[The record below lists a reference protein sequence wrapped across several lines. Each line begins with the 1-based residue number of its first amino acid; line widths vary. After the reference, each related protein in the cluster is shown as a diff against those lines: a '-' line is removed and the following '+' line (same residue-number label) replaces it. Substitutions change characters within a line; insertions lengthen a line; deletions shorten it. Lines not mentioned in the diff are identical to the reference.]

1 MKEERPRGD
10 FHIEEERRLF
20 YVSLTRAEQ
29 NLTLSTIVGKRKKAS
44 PFLDDFLEDPKIQ
57 KFDATQLTP
66 SVKVPPSE
74 EGVGSLAETS
84 RTAQLFGPASEK
96 SRVYSHIALW
106 AKAYHPPVPEPL
118 QMSASA
124 IDAYRQCPMKY
135 MFGHLW
141 KISGGPGAML
151 TFGNV
156 MHTTIREV
164 VSEIRKGRK
173 ISLDEVLGIYDRE
186 WSSAGFPDDYHE
198 QEYKKAGREQLEAF
212 YERYSAAP
220 ADVLHQEKTFELP
233 LEHDVVIKG
242 RMDQVNRL
250 AGDSIEIVDYKT
262 GKLKDQANADRNT
275 QLSIYALAAR
285 ELLDANPERLS
296 LHYLMA
302 GETVST
308 TRDAKALAAIKQTIL
323 EVADQIRAGEFS
335 AKKGYLCK
343 FCDYKPL
350 CPAQEDLISI
360 RPTQSPA
367 PAS

>member
-1 MKEERPRGD
+1 
-10 FHIEEERRLF
+10 
-20 YVSLTRAEQ
+20 
-29 NLTLSTIVGKRKKAS
+29 
-44 PFLDDFLEDPKIQ
+44 
-57 KFDATQLTP
+57 
-66 SVKVPPSE
+66 
-74 EGVGSLAETS
+74 
-84 RTAQLFGPASEK
+84 
-96 SRVYSHIALW
+96 
-106 AKAYHPPVPEPL
+106 
-118 QMSASA
+118 
-124 IDAYRQCPMKY
+124 MKY

-173 ISLDEVLGIYDRE
+173 ISIEDVLAIYDRE
-186 WSSAGFPDDYHE
+186 WSSAGFPDEYHE

-233 LEHDVVIKG
+233 LQYDVVIKG

-250 AGDSIEIVDYKT
+250 GGDSIEIVDYKT
-262 GKLKDQANADRNT
+262 GKLKDQTNADRNT
-275 QLSIYALAAR
+275 QLSIYALATR

-360 RPTQSPA
+360 FVLRLQRRNPGEPA
-367 PAS
+367 T